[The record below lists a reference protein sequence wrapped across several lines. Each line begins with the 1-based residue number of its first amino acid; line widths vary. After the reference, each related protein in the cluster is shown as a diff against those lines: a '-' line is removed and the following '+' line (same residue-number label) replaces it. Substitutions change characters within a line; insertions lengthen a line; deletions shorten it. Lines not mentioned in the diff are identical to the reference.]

1 MNQMRKRMTA
11 TAATVTM
18 DARIAVSADD
28 NPPPPPPPPS
38 PPSPPSCDD
47 VGVGNIDVVGLA
59 VKQLASC
66 VDVPLT

>member
-11 TAATVTM
+11 MAATVTM
-18 DARIAVSADD
+18 DARIAVSAAD
-28 NPPPPPPPPS
+28 NPPPPPS
-38 PPSPPSCDD
+38 PPSPPPCDD